1 VSEEEAERPELEAV
15 RRLLAEAR
23 HDEPMPRDVAARM
36 DRVLAGLSTGP
47 AEGPAEVQEEAPVIA
62 LAAHRRR
69 RAAALLVAAAA
80 IVVGGVTAAQ
90 HLPSGSGGHAT
101 AGGSATDQKV
111 SGEDRATGSEP
122 PGKAPR
128 VSASGGTNATLPPL
142 RTLAGRVL
150 VRPGHFSSDA
160 LSGRRVTGPTPGAPL
175 RAVRLRRVPAGCVPA
190 ALRDAEI
197 VSATYEGAPAALVY
211 HAPAGTT
218 QVVDLYVCGTSKPVR
233 TVTLPTP

>member
-1 VSEEEAERPELEAV
+1 MSEEEAERPELEAV

-23 HDEPMPRDVAARM
+23 HDEPMPRDVAERM
-36 DRVLAGLSTGP
+36 DRVLAGLSAGTAGVR
-47 AEGPAEVQEEAPVIA
+47 EGAPVIK

-90 HLPSGSGGHAT
+90 HLPSGSGGHPT
-101 AGGSATDQKV
+101 AGGSAADQKV

-122 PGKAPR
+122 PAKAPR
-128 VSASGGTNATLPPL
+128 VSASGGTQATLPPL

-160 LSGRRVTGPTPGAPL
+160 LSGRRVTGPAAPGAPL

-190 ALRDAEI
+190 PLHDAEI
-197 VSATYEGAPAALVY
+197 VPATYERAPAALVY